1 MFRDK
6 LRHTKSFKSL
16 FEQKKIDSNQA
27 APDRKWFLAP
37 HQQELRA
44 RFHGGEQKQSKET
57 I

>member
-6 LRHTKSFKSL
+6 PRHTKSFKSL